1 MMSLIKRFYLS
12 LFFGKRFYRFLT
24 VVICLFVVS
33 YGLPVLFG
41 IAQLLILIFAAGC
54 TLDWLLLF
62 LNREAVTIKRE
73 SPERLSNGDENQ
85 LQLVA
90 KNDYPFPVTF
100 QVIDELPEQLQV
112 RNFQLSGILR
122 PGEKKNLPYSIH
134 PKERGEYIFGN
145 IHAYLKS
152 PLGLIVR
159 RKTFFAR
166 QEIKVYPSF
175 LRLRQFEFLAHITD
189 PGNLGFKQVRKT
201 GHSLE
206 FEQIREYVA
215 GDDIRSINWKAT
227 GRTGGQLMINNY
239 ADEKSQQVYCVID
252 KGRVMKMPFEGLT
265 LLDYAVHAT
274 LILSG
279 VALSRQDKAGLITFA
294 EKGAEFIPANHRAI
308 QMNSILNALY
318 KLETRFLESDYAFL
332 HTLIKTR
339 IPQRSLLILFT
350 NFESLN
356 SLGRQLPYFRNISK
370 KHLLLVVFFEN
381 TSLKS
386 LADGDAANIEGLY
399 EKVIAEKFILEKK
412 LIVKE
417 LHRYGIH
424 ALLTV
429 PKKLTV
435 DVVNKYLQIKARRE
449 I

>member
-1 MMSLIKRFYLS
+1 MNPIKRFYLS
-12 LFFGKRFYRFLT
+12 LFFGKRFYRLLACIVF
-24 VVICLFVVS
+24 LFVLS
-33 YGLPVLFG
+33 YGIPFLFN
-41 IAQLLILIFAAGC
+41 IAQLLLFAFLLVC
-54 TLDWLLLF
+54 VLDWMILF
-62 LNREAVTIKRE
+62 FNGKTFSVRRLV
-73 SPERLSNGDENQ
+73 PDRLSNGDQNAI
-85 LQLVA
+85 QLVIA
-90 KNDYPFPVTF
+90 NDYPFRILL
-100 QVIDELPEQLQV
+100 QLIDELPDQLQIRDFLMQTV
-112 RNFQLSGILR
+112 VS
-122 PGEKKNLPYSIH
+122 PDEKKILSYSVR
-134 PKERGEYIFGN
+134 PRERGEYIFGN
-145 IHAYLKS
+145 IQSYIKS
-152 PLGLIVR
+152 PLRLIVR
-159 RKTFFAR
+159 RTTFYAR
-166 QEIKVYPSF
+166 QEVKVYPSF
-175 LRLRQFEFLAHITD
+175 LLLRQFELLAHMTD
-189 PGNLGFKQVRKT
+189 PGNIGYKQVRKT

-239 ADEKSQQVYCVID
+239 TDEKSQQVYCIID

-274 LILSG
+274 LIMSG
-279 VALSRQDKAGLITFA
+279 VALSRQDKSGLITFA
-294 EKGAEFIPANHRAI
+294 EKAGDFIPANHRAI

-318 KLETRFLESDYAFL
+318 KLETRFLESDYALL
-332 HTLIKTR
+332 HSLVKIR

-356 SLGRQLPYFRNISK
+356 ALGRQLPYLRNIAK

-381 TSLKS
+381 TSLEA
-386 LADGDAANIEGLY
+386 LASGKVENIEGLY

-412 LIVKE
+412 GIVKE
-417 LHRYGIH
+417 LQRYGIH
-424 ALLTV
+424 ALLTA